1 MAFDFFSA
9 VLLGI
14 IQGITEWLP
23 ISSKSQVTLTGTWL
37 GLPPANAFGIA
48 IFLHIGT
55 VLAAIWFFRK
65 DIAEILQMKN
75 KPLLKFILIALI
87 GTAITGIPAYFIT
100 KNALLANA
108 FIITLV
114 VGIFLVLSGVLQ
126 LYSQRKKKAKRDA
139 CNELT
144 NKNGFVL
151 GLCQGLAGL
160 PGVSRSGI
168 TVSALMLESFS
179 PEHAFRIS
187 FLLSIPSVI
196 GLQIIMAAFDPVV
209 FSAELL
215 AGTVAAFIFGLG
227 SLHVLMQL
235 AKRISFG
242 WFAILFGILYI
253 ILAGA
258 GFFV

>member
-1 MAFDFFSA
+1 MALDFFSA
-9 VLLGI
+9 ILLGI

-37 GLPPANAFGIA
+37 GLPPTDAFGIA

-55 VLAAIWFFRK
+55 VLAAIWYFRK
-65 DIAEILQMKN
+65 DLKEILQMRD
-75 KPLLKFILIALI
+75 KPLLKFLIIALI

-108 FIITLV
+108 FLITLV
-114 VGIFLVLSGVLQ
+114 VGIFLVLSGALQ
-126 LYSQRKKKAKRDA
+126 LYSQRKKDAKCDA

-168 TVSALMLESFS
+168 TVSALLLESFS
-179 PEHAFRIS
+179 PEQAFRIS

-196 GLQIIMAAFDPVV
+196 GLEIMMAAFDPIVV
-209 FSAELL
+209 STELL
-215 AGTVAAFIFGLG
+215 AGTVSAFVFGIL
-227 SLHVLMQL
+227 SLSILMKL
-235 AKRISFG
+235 VKRISFG
-242 WFAILFGILYI
+242 WFAIAFGILYI
-253 ILAGA
+253 VLAGV